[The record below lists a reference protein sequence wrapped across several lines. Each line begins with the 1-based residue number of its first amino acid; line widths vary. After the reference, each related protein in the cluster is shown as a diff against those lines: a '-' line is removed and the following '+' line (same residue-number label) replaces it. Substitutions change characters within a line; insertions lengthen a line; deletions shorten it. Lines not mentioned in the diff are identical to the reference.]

1 MGSQASC
8 GSSFTKLRAFLIGLP
23 KGVKNLGV
31 KFLEYHPG
39 VRAPLALG
47 VCACEAG
54 ADTMYGEGMDIGAGA
69 FNLGVLGADTPGV
82 EAVDEPFGV
91 ASVLKLISESPS

>member
-1 MGSQASC
+1 MGSQASL

-23 KGVKNLGV
+23 KGVRNLGV
-31 KFLEYHPG
+31 VKNLG

-54 ADTMYGEGMDIGAGA
+54 ADIMYGEGMDIGAGA
-69 FNLGVLGADTPGV
+69 FRFGVLGAETPGV
-82 EAVDEPFGV
+82 EASDFTSGV
-91 ASVLKLISESPS
+91 TPVLVLNSKSTS